1 MYTLSISFAL
11 DLNKPFMGVYQI
23 RRSAISAYLLQIK
36 ELMYYN
42 NLKILESEVGEGVF
56 EGMEGAEG
64 PKREYLNLNVELD
77 VDVEPW
83 TDSG

>member
-1 MYTLSISFAL
+1 
-11 DLNKPFMGVYQI
+11 MGVYQI

-64 PKREYLNLNVELD
+64 PKQEYLDLNVELD

-83 TDSG
+83 IDSG

>member
-1 MYTLSISFAL
+1 
-11 DLNKPFMGVYQI
+11 MGVYQI

-42 NLKILESEVGEGVF
+42 NLKISEAGVF

-77 VDVEPW
+77 VDVEPCHNMM
-83 TDSG
+83 